1 MESILKDLAK
11 ICTVDELRLEREKLL
26 SRKHELKQILN
37 DDYNY
42 RTKFG
47 EWKDP
52 KVNRANIIEAGNI
65 KRKLNFVNDKM
76 AILLHKDKE
85 TKQRERDAKEKDVL
99 HIFKNCVREISI
111 DVYKQAWEMT
121 NWRLNNNENS
131 RNQI

>member
-42 RTKFG
+42 KTKFG
-47 EWKDP
+47 RWKDP
-52 KVNRANIIEAGNI
+52 KVNRANIVEAGNI
-65 KRKLNFVNDKM
+65 KRKLNFINDKM
-76 AILLHKDKE
+76 AILLRKE
-85 TKQRERDAKEKDVL
+85 RAEKQRQESDIL

-111 DVYKQAWEMT
+111 DVYKQAWDLA
-121 NWRLNNNENS
+121 NWRLNNNENCG
-131 RNQI
+131 NQI